1 METKTPMTDLVN
13 DLKPANSSKPSSLSL
28 PGVTV
33 VIPVYNEVDSV
44 RETLEE
50 VSAHLEAS
58 GLTYEVMAVNDGS
71 TDGTT
76 QVFVDLELPHLTKLE
91 HAQNRGYGAAL
102 KTGIKNAAHDYVVI
116 TDADG
121 TYPNERMAEFVEQ
134 AVEANCDMLVGA
146 RVGENVQIPLIRKP
160 AKKALNQLANY
171 LSQTQIPDLN
181 SGFRVM
187 KKDVVKRFLHLLPDA
202 FSFTTTITL
211 AMLSDGF
218 KVEYTPIDYFHRQGN
233 SKIKPIQDTV
243 RFFQLVIR
251 TVMYFNPLRVFV
263 PLSLTLFAASLL
275 VFMIRIFAGGGLL
288 AASLILFVSA
298 IQVLTTGMLADL
310 IVKTNAGRRNA
321 P

>member
-1 METKTPMTDLVN
+1 MAAEAQRADEKVSPTPS
-13 DLKPANSSKPSSLSL
+13 PSSPKPSAD
-28 PGVTV
+28 PGISV

-44 RETLEE
+44 AETLQNVHE
-50 VSAHLEAS
+50 HLEAS
-58 GLTYEVMAVNDGS
+58 GLTYEVVAVNDGS
-71 TDGTT
+71 TDGTSK
-76 QVFVDLELPHLTKLE
+76 VFAELELPNINKVAHP
-91 HAQNRGYGAAL
+91 QNRGYGAAL
-102 KTGIKNAAHDYVVI
+102 KTGIKNATYDYIVI

-121 TYPNERMAEFVEQ
+121 TYPNERMAEFVAEMI
-134 AVEANCDMLVGA
+134 ETKSDMLVGA
-146 RVGENVQIPLIRKP
+146 RVGENVEIPLIRKP
-160 AKKALNQLANY
+160 AKKALNELANY

-187 KKDVVKRFLHLLPDA
+187 KKDVVKRFLHLLPDS

-218 KVEYTPIDYFHRQGN
+218 KVKYTPIDYFHRQGN

-243 RFFQLVIR
+243 RFTQLVIR

-263 PLSLTLFAASLL
+263 PLSMGLFVASLIMLL
-275 VFMIRIFAGGGLL
+275 VRLFSGGGLL